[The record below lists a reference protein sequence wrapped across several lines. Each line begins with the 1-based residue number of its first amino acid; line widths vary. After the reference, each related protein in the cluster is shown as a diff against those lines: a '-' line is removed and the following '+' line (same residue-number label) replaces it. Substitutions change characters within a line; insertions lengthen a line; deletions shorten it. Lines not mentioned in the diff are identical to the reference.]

1 MKIKTITVRV
11 SSNGRPADPEKEMEL
26 EKAVE
31 EGWDIKAATGIMEGG
46 TTYFVLYTLQR

>member
-11 SSNGRPADPEKEMEL
+11 SSNGRPADPEKEKEL

-31 EGWDIKAATGIMEGG
+31 EGWDIKSATGILEGG
-46 TTYFVLYTLQR
+46 TTFYVLYTLQH

>member
-11 SSNGRPADPEKEMEL
+11 SSSGRPADPEKEKEL

-31 EGWDIKAATGIMEGG
+31 EGWDIKSATGILEGG
-46 TTYFVLYTLQR
+46 TTFYVLYTLQH